1 MAKKEKKKS
10 INATE
15 KIMNIWA
22 KISSVI
28 IIPLLIILI
37 ILVPGVFIED
47 FSKGIGA
54 LFIGI
59 LIILF
64 YLPLIYYAW
73 FRRKGNNQIKV
84 SAKIITCL
92 VAILSIWSLI
102 VDKDSKLLV
111 GALIFYTP
119 VFYYAWK
126 K

>member
-1 MAKKEKKKS
+1 MVKKKS
-10 INATE
+10 NITE
-15 KIMNIWA
+15 KVMNIWA
-22 KISSVI
+22 KISSII
-28 IIPLLIILI
+28 IIPLLIILV
-37 ILVPGVFIED
+37 ILVPGVFTED

-54 LFIGI
+54 LFIGV

-73 FRRKGNNQIKV
+73 FKNKDSNWIKV

-92 VAILSIWSLI
+92 VAILSIWSLV
-102 VDKDSKLLV
+102 VDKDSKFLV
-111 GALIFYTP
+111 EALIFYTP

>member
-1 MAKKEKKKS
+1 MAKTEKKS
-10 INATE
+10 IISMTG
-15 KIMNIWA
+15 KIMKIWA

-28 IIPLLIILI
+28 IILLLIILVA
-37 ILVPGVFIED
+37 LVPGVFTEG

-54 LFIGI
+54 LFVSV

-73 FRRKGNNQIKV
+73 FKKPDSNWIKV

-92 VAILSIWSLI
+92 VAVLSIWGLVI
-102 VDKDSKLLV
+102 DKDLKSFV
-111 GALIFYTP
+111 EALIFYTP